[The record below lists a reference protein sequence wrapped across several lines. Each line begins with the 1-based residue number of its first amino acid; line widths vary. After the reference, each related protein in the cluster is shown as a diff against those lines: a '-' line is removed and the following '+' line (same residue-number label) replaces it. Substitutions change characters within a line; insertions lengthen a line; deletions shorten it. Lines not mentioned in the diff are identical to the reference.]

1 VTGGASEKQTDNRNQ
16 SMRILK
22 NTQLSSVHSHLQ
34 TVDGVVPSVQEDY
47 SEPVTVL

>member
-16 SMRILK
+16 SIRILK
-22 NTQLSSVHSHLQ
+22 NTQLPHLQ